1 MQPIVRERGHMG
13 VPIRDW
19 THWAVGYAPSRTAL
33 RLLARRGDPLA
44 KLLTFDIN
52 PVDDIYPLIEQVRQR
67 GRMSPLLLA
76 GGWVTADAQIVRA
89 VLRDDRFRTIK
100 PQDRS
105 PFRLARWILAKTDP
119 DVPNPIEPPS
129 LLVSDPPEHTRL
141 R

>member
-52 PVDDIYPLIEQVRQR
+52 PVDDIYPLIEQVRRR
-67 GRMSPLLLA
+67 GRMSPMSKI
-76 GGWVTADAQIVRA
+76 GGWARRA
-89 VLRDDRFRTIK
+89 APRR
-100 PQDRS
+100 
-105 PFRLARWILAKTDP
+105 RLCYH
-119 DVPNPIEPPS
+119 NPCAE
-129 LLVSDPPEHTRL
+129 
-141 R
+141 